1 MSNIVDNFLSKEKG
15 ARLAKIRIKE
25 NDWKVIKNI
34 LERSFSSSKIN
45 IEWGLIGI
53 LKKVGACSYI
63 ITEVVQPNRRNDV
76 DQKKGGLSFS
86 ANYIRRVQLQARKE
100 HCTGLIFFHTH
111 PFSENEVDFSFY
123 DNTEEP
129 SLIENLRSIWP
140 DSEHASVVVGKRSM
154 AGRIYS
160 KDNLTLTISNVSVLG
175 KAIKF
180 LLGEDVISE
189 HASPEHIFDRATTI
203 TGKGALSI
211 LRKMKIA
218 VIGCGGIGS
227 LMIELLCRAGC
238 QNITLIDD
246 DYVDETNLNRLLH
259 ASVLDAREKRKKVY
273 IAVQAANSLGMGHNL
288 EIIEKDVVD
297 NTVQEKLK
305 DMDLL
310 VGCVDKDAPR
320 YILNKI
326 SVEAYIPYLDL
337 GTEIGIGNNKL
348 LSLDARV
355 TYVFPG
361 GPCLMCR
368 GLINHERIRLEG
380 LSLDERKRHIG
391 MGYCEDIDIKQ
402 PAVMELN
409 MRAASLASLLIRNL
423 IQPFFDLSLEMDLRE
438 SILTF
443 SHRQL
448 KSKPQK
454 IQPCLECGYQN

>member
-1 MSNIVDNFLSKEKG
+1 MSSIVDNFLNKEKG
-15 ARLAKIRIKE
+15 ARLVKIRMKE
-25 NDWKVIKNI
+25 SEWKVIKNI
-34 LERSFSSSKIN
+34 LDRSFSSSKIN

-53 LKKVGACSYI
+53 IKKVGAHSYI
-63 ITEVVQPNRRNDV
+63 ITGVIQPDRRNDI
-76 DQKKGGLSFS
+76 DQEKGGLTFS
-86 ANYIRRVQLQARKE
+86 SNYIRRVQLKARKE
-100 HCTGLIFFHTH
+100 RSTGLIFFHTH
-111 PFSENEVDFSFY
+111 PFSEEEVGFSFY
-123 DNTEEP
+123 DNSEEP
-129 SLIENLRSIWP
+129 LLIENLRNVWP
-140 DSEHASVVVGKRSM
+140 ESEHASVVVGKRSM

-160 KDNLTLTISNVSVLG
+160 KDNLTLTISSIIVLG

-180 LLGEDVISE
+180 LLEEGVISKQSNP
-189 HASPEHIFDRATTI
+189 AHIFDRATAI
-203 TGKGALSI
+203 TDKGALSI
-211 LRKMKIA
+211 LRRMKIA

-227 LMIELLCRAGC
+227 LMVELLCRAGC
-238 QNITLIDD
+238 QDIALIDD

-259 ASVLDAREKRKKVY
+259 ASVLDAKEKRKKVY
-273 IAVQAANSLGMGHNL
+273 IAAQAANSLGMGYNL
-288 EIIEKDVVD
+288 EIIDKDVAD
-297 NTVQEKLK
+297 NTVQETLK

-310 VGCVDKDAPR
+310 IGCVDKDTPR

-326 SVEAYIPYLDL
+326 SIEAYIPYFDL

-368 GLINHERIRLEG
+368 GLINHERLRLEG
-380 LSLDERKRHIG
+380 LSLDERRRHIG

-423 IQPFFDLSLEMDLRE
+423 IQPLFDFTLEMDLRE

-448 KSKPQK
+448 KSKSQK
-454 IQPCLECGYQN
+454 IQPCLECGY